1 MSQKQEMS
9 KSLLLSPPLLL
20 LVAPTSDVDDSSGA
34 ENTPCSAPVDNKEA
48 MSQVVTLAIS
58 QTFIFSEPQIAKKK
72 KEVGSYMEAILA
84 SPT

>member
-72 KEVGSYMEAILA
+72 KKRWGVIWR
-84 SPT
+84 PF